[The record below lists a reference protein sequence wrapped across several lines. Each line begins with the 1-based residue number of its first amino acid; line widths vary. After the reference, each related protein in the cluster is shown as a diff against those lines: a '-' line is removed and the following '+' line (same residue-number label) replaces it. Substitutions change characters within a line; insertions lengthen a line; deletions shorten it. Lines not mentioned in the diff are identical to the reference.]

1 MITRET
7 FATRGVFRVTT
18 ALKNFDDY
26 SNIRNDAL
34 TMLGLLSKAEPS
46 LITPSIPV
54 ILDILRNYMYDYE
67 TLKLACVSL
76 ADAAAS
82 LWKNDEGNVDGFITS
97 VVKAGGIPI
106 LVWSLNRSIVFADS
120 EDFKIRQPLGILLL
134 IALIPQLQKNGNL
147 TFKQPLPPCDDGK
160 MSVPFN
166 QVHFE
171 S

>member
-18 ALKNFDDY
+18 DALKNFDDY
-26 SNIRNDAL
+26 SNIRNDELA
-34 TMLGLLSKAEPS
+34 MLGLLSKAAPS

-106 LVWSLNRSIVFADS
+106 LVSSLNRSIVFADS

-134 IALIPQLQKNGNL
+134 IALIPQLQK
-147 TFKQPLPPCDDGK
+147 TAT
-160 MSVPFN
+160 
-166 QVHFE
+166 
-171 S
+171 